1 MELCYP
7 YPAPVLET
15 MLNLPKEVG
24 LMALRIRMLMLT
36 LMRVRNLLKGLLRWS
51 LELEV
56 LVGSFP

>member
-7 YPAPVLET
+7 YPAPVLKT

-36 LMRVRNLLKGLLRWS
+36 LMRIRNLLKGLLRWS